1 MNQHRAFRKIDKKI
15 YNIFLVVI
23 AIAILNAV
31 ISTSTLRNSH
41 KITSEL
47 VHTTSP
53 SLDAIDRFNLLVN
66 RAQLLATNWVYF
78 PEKEI
83 ERAELKMLN
92 DVSYIAL
99 RGRLQGLMAHW
110 EDTTHVARINT
121 LLSDYE
127 ILIGQQTA
135 IMRLL
140 PEPVDHQDSF
150 KKSQSIVLLEHNV
163 LPECKRISRELE
175 RISVARSKMAVA
187 EQDRM
192 LYGFNRLQVLVFGI
206 ALLIICSI
214 VFAAGMIAQS
224 VIHPVMQ
231 VRKIILRMGKGEL
244 PDTDIRVPKNAVGE
258 MIVALSEMVDS
269 FRRTSRFVEEVGK
282 GNLQQEFTPLSE
294 RDVQGHALIRMQKRL
309 VDAADQE
316 KVRRW
321 SDESIVELNRIIRS
335 EKEDM
340 NDMLEKTIE
349 LVVERL
355 KVEQAAVFIFNN
367 EDMDDLHIQLGAHL
381 GLNQKILNS
390 HRYELKNGLIGQ
402 VFQKAEVVQLEGTY
416 DPYFTIE
423 KVTGESATCNIL
435 ILPLITGG
443 KVVGA
448 LHVASLESINEDK
461 VSLLEKLSE
470 PIAASI
476 YTWRANLLN
485 RQLLDQS
492 KKQAEELAF
501 QEQAL
506 KLANHNLQ
514 EKARLLGESNDE
526 IERARQSLE
535 FKAMQLEQSN
545 RYKSSFLANMSHELR
560 TPLNSILI
568 LAKLLSD
575 NRRANLDDKQ
585 VEHARIIHKS
595 GSDLLNL
602 INDIL
607 DLSKIEAG
615 RIELDCEVI
624 TPRDFA
630 DDMHLL
636 FKHYAEDRKIRL
648 STRIDCNTWLI
659 HTDKQRLEQVIK
671 NLLSNA
677 IKFTAPGGRVE
688 LSITNGKP
696 ENPFQEI
703 GLINAQE
710 VIEISVTDNGI
721 GIPKEKHEQ
730 IFEAFQ
736 QADNSTSRR
745 FGGTG
750 LGLTISK
757 ELVQLMGGEIRLQSE
772 EGFGSRFSIYL
783 PAQAFVI
790 DSLQSQDELDEKSE
804 PFEDSRS
811 GNSGPMETAEPT
823 IRIHVPSLEVKD
835 DRHVL
840 TEEDRVVLII
850 EDDYVFATMLMHH
863 CHRRNYKAVI
873 ALNGADGL
881 ECAETYRPYAI
892 ILDLR
897 MPVMDGWTVLKRI
910 KRIEHL
916 RRIPVH
922 VISAVQKNRLSL
934 DMGAVSY
941 LKKPTSHEE
950 IEQLFEV
957 IESDNKLPRRF
968 LAFGCNK
975 HELEQVRRRLEI
987 QEHSFELQ
995 SAFNIESCVNMA
1007 TQHRICGLII
1017 GSGITRPDA
1026 DRLQHA
1032 EPLNEIPA
1040 LVLGDDHQDNLEGF
1054 DFFNRQDI
1062 SMMPAKETQLS
1073 GKTVLLVDDDMRNI
1087 YSLTH
1092 VLEEEGIKVISAY
1105 NGRQAITQL
1114 EAHGEV
1120 DVVLMDMMMPELN
1133 GYEATRIIR
1142 QRPQWKLLPIIA
1154 VTAQAMQGD
1163 REKCMDACAS
1173 DFLSKPVKTEE
1184 LLSLLKVWMYR

>member
-1 MNQHRAFRKIDKKI
+1 MNQHRAFRKIDRKI

-41 KITSEL
+41 RITSEL

-53 SLDAIDRFNLLVN
+53 SLDALDRFNLLVN
-66 RAQLLATNWVYF
+66 RAELLTTNWVYF

-92 DVSYIAL
+92 DVSFIAL
-99 RGRLQGLMAHW
+99 RGRLQGLMTHW
-110 EDTTHVARINT
+110 EDTMHTSRINT
-121 LLSDYE
+121 LLTDYE
-127 ILIGQQTA
+127 MLIGQQTA
-135 IMRLL
+135 IMRML
-140 PEPVDHQDSF
+140 PEPVDHLDSL
-150 KKSQSIVLLEHNV
+150 KKAQSIVLLETIV

-244 PDTDIRVPKNAVGE
+244 PDTDIRIPKNAVGE
-258 MIVALSEMVDS
+258 MIVALSEMVEG

-282 GNLQQEFTPLSE
+282 GNLQEDFTPLSE

-316 KVRRW
+316 KIRRW

-340 NDMLEKTIE
+340 NDMLEKTVE
-349 LVVERL
+349 LVVDRL
-355 KVEQAAVFIFNN
+355 KVEQAAIFIFNN
-367 EDMDDLHIQLGAHL
+367 EDMNDLHIQLGAHL

-402 VFQKAEVVQLEGTY
+402 VFQKAEPVQLVGAY

-423 KVTGESATCNIL
+423 KETEESTTCNIL

-448 LHVASLESINEDK
+448 LHVASLCPINEEK

-492 KKQAEELAF
+492 KKQAEELAY
-501 QEQAL
+501 QEQEL
-506 KLANHNLQ
+506 KQANHNLQ

-535 FKAMQLEQSN
+535 FKAKQLEQSN

-575 NRRANLDDKQ
+575 NRRSNLDDKQ

-615 RIELDCEVI
+615 RIDLNCESVDPKI
-624 TPRDFA
+624 FA
-630 DDMHLL
+630 AEMHML
-636 FKHYAEDRKIRL
+636 FKHYAEDRKIRFKAK
-648 STRIDCNTWLI
+648 SDCGSEKLY
-659 HTDKQRLEQVIK
+659 TDRQRLDQVVK

-677 IKFTAPGGRVE
+677 LKFTAPGGLVE
-688 LSITNGKP
+688 CLLTTGRPDISFK
-696 ENPFQEI
+696 EI
-703 GLINAQE
+703 GLINAKE
-710 VIEISVTDNGI
+710 VICISVKDNGI
-721 GIPKEKHEQ
+721 GIPKEKHAQ

-757 ELVQLMGGEIRLQSE
+757 ELVQLMGGEIHLESE
-772 EGFGSRFSIYL
+772 EGIGSCFAVYL
-783 PAQAFVI
+783 PAQVQADAKESQPDLDHSDAEIVSSSI
-790 DSLQSQDELDEKSE
+790 TQQQLQESE
-804 PFEDSRS
+804 P
-811 GNSGPMETAEPT
+811 ALQ
-823 IRIHVPSLEVKD
+823 IRVPSIEVKD
-835 DRHVL
+835 DRHNL
-840 TEEDRVVLII
+840 QPGDRTILIV
-850 EDDYVFATMLMHH
+850 EDDYIFASMMMLH
-863 CHRRNYKAVI
+863 CHRKGYKAVI
-873 ALNGADGL
+873 ALDGAEGL
-881 ECAETYRPYAI
+881 DCAERFRPHAI

-910 KRIEHL
+910 KQIEHL
-916 RRIPVH
+916 RNIPIH
-922 VISAVQKNRLSL
+922 VLSAVQKNRLSL

-941 LKKPTSHEE
+941 LKKPTSQEE
-950 IEQLFEV
+950 IEQLFDLINTGKEV
-957 IESDNKLPRRF
+957 PRQVLYVGNDSKEEERISHRLREQGQAFIIKSVSNLHEGECLAIQTRF
-968 LAFGCNK
+968 
-975 HELEQVRRRLEI
+975 
-987 QEHSFELQ
+987 
-995 SAFNIESCVNMA
+995 
-1007 TQHRICGLII
+1007 CGMII
-1017 GSGITRPDA
+1017 GSDIPVAELGMLQGFEGLKGIPSVTIDQLEDELPCNKSVLCNDSGSGA
-1026 DRLQHA
+1026 LPA
-1032 EPLNEIPA
+1032 ETEL
-1040 LVLGDDHQDNLEGF
+1040 
-1054 DFFNRQDI
+1054 R
-1062 SMMPAKETQLS
+1062 

-1133 GYEATRIIR
+1133 GYETTRLIR
-1142 QRPQWKLLPIIA
+1142 QRPHWKLLPIIA

-1163 REKCMDACAS
+1163 REKCMDAGAS

>member
-1 MNQHRAFRKIDKKI
+1 MNQHRAFKKIDRKI

-23 AIAILNAV
+23 AIAILHAI

-41 KITSEL
+41 RITSEI

-53 SLDAIDRFNLLVN
+53 SLDALDRFNLLVN

-78 PEKEI
+78 PDKEI
-83 ERAELKMLN
+83 ERSELKMLN
-92 DVSYIAL
+92 DISFIAL
-99 RGRLQGLMAHW
+99 RGRLQGLMEHW
-110 EDTTHVARINT
+110 EDTAYTARING
-121 LLSDYE
+121 LVSEYE
-127 ILIGQQTA
+127 LVIGKQTA

-140 PEPVDHQDSF
+140 PEPGDHIDTL
-150 KKSQSIVLLEHNV
+150 KKSKAIAILEKDV
-163 LPECKRISRELE
+163 LPECKRISRDLE
-175 RISVARSKMAVA
+175 RISEARSKMAVA

-244 PDTDIRVPKNAVGE
+244 PDTDIRIPKNAVGE
-258 MIVALSEMVDS
+258 MIVALSEMVEG
-269 FRRTSRFVEEVGK
+269 FKRTSRFVEAVGR

-294 RDVQGHALIRMQKRL
+294 RDVQGHALIRMQERL
-309 VDAADQE
+309 VDAAEQE
-316 KVRRW
+316 KRRRW

-340 NDMLEKTIE
+340 NDMLEKTIV
-349 LVVERL
+349 LVLERL
-355 KVEQAAVFIFNN
+355 TVEQAAIFMFNN
-367 EDMDDLHIQLGAHL
+367 EDMDDLHIQLGAHY
-381 GLNQKILNS
+381 GLNTKILNS

-402 VFQKAEVVQLEGTY
+402 VFQKAQPIHLENVY

-423 KVTGESATCNIL
+423 SVQGESSSCTIL
-435 ILPLITGG
+435 LLPLITGG

-448 LHVASLESINEDK
+448 LQVASLGTIGPDK
-461 VSLLEKLSE
+461 AALLEKLAE

-485 RQLLDQS
+485 HQLLDQS
-492 KKQAEELAF
+492 KKQAEELAY

-506 KLANHNLQ
+506 KQANHSLQ
-514 EKARLLGESNDE
+514 EKARLLEESNE
-526 IERARQSLE
+526 EMERARHSLE

-575 NRRANLDDKQ
+575 NRRSNLDDKQ

-615 RIELDCEVI
+615 RIELDCESI
-624 TPRDFA
+624 KPKQFA
-630 DDMHLL
+630 EDMHLL
-636 FKHYAEDRKIRL
+636 FKDYAEDRHIQLR
-648 STRIDCNTWLI
+648 TRNDCGSWEI
-659 HTDKQRLEQVIK
+659 HTDKQRLEQVVK

-688 LSITNGKP
+688 LSIATARP
-696 ENPFQEI
+696 ENPFTEI
-703 GLINAQE
+703 GLINASE
-710 VIEISVTDNGI
+710 VIEIAVTDNGI
-721 GIPKEKHEQ
+721 GIPKEKHRQ

-757 ELVQLMGGEIRLQSE
+757 ELVQLMGGEIHLKSE
-772 EGFGSRFSIYL
+772 EGEGSRFSVYL
-783 PAQAFVI
+783 PAYALSEEPNPLPHDPSTDQEGPDGHDI
-790 DSLQSQDELDEKSE
+790 DTSAEHDPSE
-804 PFEDSRS
+804 PS
-811 GNSGPMETAEPT
+811 
-823 IRIHVPSLEVKD
+823 IRIHVPSIEVKD

-840 TEEDRVVLII
+840 DKNDRVILII

-863 CHRRNYKAVI
+863 CHRRGYKAVI
-873 ALNGADGL
+873 ALNGQDGL
-881 ECAETYRPYAI
+881 DCAEAYRPYAI

-897 MPVMDGWTVLKRI
+897 MPVMDGWAVLKRI

-916 RRIPVH
+916 SCIPVH

-950 IEQLFEV
+950 IEQLYEV
-957 IESDNKLPRRF
+957 IESGNNSPRRF
-968 LAFGCNK
+968 LMFGCSSQ
-975 HELEQVRRRLEI
+975 EIEQVRQRLGAPEQPIDI
-987 QEHSFELQ
+987 QSATSFET
-995 SAFNIESCVNMA
+995 CVNLA
-1007 TQHRICGLII
+1007 SIHRFCGLII
-1017 GSGITRPDA
+1017 GSE
-1026 DRLQHA
+1026 A
-1032 EPLNEIPA
+1032 EQAEVEMVQQSQSLSGIPA
-1040 LVLGDDHQDNLEGF
+1040 MILGENQVNMTKGH
-1054 DFFNRQDI
+1054 FFKCPNNPPI
-1062 SMMPAKETQLS
+1062 HATETELS

-1092 VLEEEGIKVISAY
+1092 VLEEEGIKVLSAY
-1105 NGRQAITQL
+1105 NGRQAITLL

-1133 GYEATRIIR
+1133 GYEATRLIR
-1142 QRPQWKLLPIIA
+1142 KRESWKMLPIIA

-1163 REKCMDACAS
+1163 REKCMDAGAS

-1184 LLSLLKVWMYR
+1184 LLSLLRVWMYR